1 MQNIYLEKWMVLLVV
16 SGKLSTR
23 QIKHSPR
30 SSWTMVIILPWPA
43 IKQVKYYECLWRS
56 GASRRNWKLLKKQW
70 NNKKQRMD
78 WLCANVQMCNLQQ
91 IHLPPLH
98 NKSTLRSSM
107 ECSREVVGEKQA
119 SWRLKCLED
128 VELAAFP
135 NKFQLSVSFATN
147 IHKDL
152 HQKTKGNKRWAFI
165 LSMRLC
171 KNKIVTFNLFAN
183 WPKFE

>member
-1 MQNIYLEKWMVLLVV
+1 
-16 SGKLSTR
+16 
-23 QIKHSPR
+23 
-30 SSWTMVIILPWPA
+30 
-43 IKQVKYYECLWRS
+43 
-56 GASRRNWKLLKKQW
+56 
-70 NNKKQRMD
+70 
-78 WLCANVQMCNLQQ
+78 
-91 IHLPPLH
+91 
-98 NKSTLRSSM
+98 M